1 MLYASDVTITFLMP
15 LLYWKIKNK
24 IGCHVVLKE
33 VIAKLSGWGL
43 VQVAP
48 YGLHP
53 PPLVMNFLGVLI
65 QDIHNLPLLFVFPE
79 VCGWQR
85 WRQTPGNREREG
97 GEIRELKPGARTAC
111 NWSIK
116 RKANMGHVLV
126 QKEND
131 NYELQYNDV
140 GCRVPGSNGLLKE
153 GRGNYQLW
161 NISLRLRLLVWLK
174 WKFWWLNTVT
184 CMAVIHLECHETKY
198 HLIGTLNVLFQSP
211 THPPLLLLFKAILML

>member
-1 MLYASDVTITFLMP
+1 MA
-15 LLYWKIKNK
+15 
-24 IGCHVVLKE
+24 LKE
-33 VIAKLSGWGL
+33 VIAMLSGWGL

-48 YGLHP
+48 CGLHP

-85 WRQTPGNREREG
+85 WRQTPGDR
-97 GEIRELKPGARTAC
+97 GEMKELKTGARTAC
-111 NWSIK
+111 NVNWSIK

-140 GCRVPGSNGLLKE
+140 GCRVPGSNGLLKKAE
-153 GRGNYQLW
+153 AI
-161 NISLRLRLLVWLK
+161 ISCEISPR
-174 WKFWWLNTVT
+174 
-184 CMAVIHLECHETKY
+184 
-198 HLIGTLNVLFQSP
+198 VLP
-211 THPPLLLLFKAILML
+211 G